1 MRHTLST
8 LAVTALLFG
17 CGGAAPAVDPPS
29 GPPTVPTIDA
39 PAEIPDLPA
48 TKAVEQSQGGE
59 YWAVYLAVDADQK
72 SPAMQ
77 AAVAALHGQGLVLGK
92 TFGLGALDC
101 DVGAA
106 DALKRPG
113 EHVAAAAYFASE
125 ADARSFA
132 KEQATPALGV
142 VRIKAMC
149 RD

>member
-1 MRHTLST
+1 MTGVFGAEYAGAYDAIYAEKDYEAEVDLIERAAARFGDDAAASVLD
-8 LAVTALLFG
+8 LG
-17 CGGAAPAVDPPS
+17 CGTGGHAIPLARRGHRVTGVDRSPAML
-29 GPPTVPTIDA
+29 A
-39 PAEIPDLPA
+39 
-48 TKAVEQSQGGE
+48 
-59 YWAVYLAVDADQK
+59 AVDAL
-72 SPAMQ
+72 Q
-77 AAVAALHGQGLVLGK
+77 AQGLVLGQ

-132 KEQATPALGV
+132 QEQATPALGV
-142 VRIKAMC
+142 VQIKAMC

>member
-1 MRHTLST
+1 MRHILSR
-8 LAVTALLFG
+8 LAATTFLLG
-17 CGGAAPAVDPPS
+17 CGGVAPAPAPAPANDPAS
-29 GPPTVPTIDA
+29 DT

-48 TKAVEQSQGGE
+48 TKAVEQTQSSA
-59 YWAVYLAVDADQK
+59 YWAVYLAADADQK
-72 SPAMQ
+72 APAMQ
-77 AAVAALHGQGLVLGK
+77 AAVDALQGQGLVLGK

-113 EHVAAAAYFASE
+113 EHVAAAAYFATE

-142 VRIKAMC
+142 VQITAMC

>member
-1 MRHTLST
+1 MRYTVPM
-8 LAVTALLFG
+8 LATTAFLLG
-17 CGGAAPAVDPPS
+17 CGGAAPAVAPPNI
-29 GPPTVPTIDA
+29 PATDA

-48 TKAVEQSQGGE
+48 TKAVEQTQGGE
-59 YWAVYLAVDADQK
+59 YWAVYLAADADR
-72 SPAMQ
+72 SAPAMQ
-77 AAVAALHGQGLVLGK
+77 AAVDALQGQGLVLGK

-132 KEQATPALGV
+132 KAQATPALGV
-142 VRIKAMC
+142 VQIKAMC

>member
-1 MRHTLST
+1 MRPTLST

-17 CGGAAPAVDPPS
+17 CGAAPA
-29 GPPTVPTIDA
+29 
-39 PAEIPDLPA
+39 ELPDLPA
-48 TKAVEQSQGGE
+48 TKAVEQTQGGQ
-59 YWAVYLAVDADQK
+59 YWAVYLAADADQRA
-72 SPAMQ
+72 PAMQ
-77 AAVAALHGQGLVLGK
+77 AAVDALQGQGLVLGQ

-142 VRIKAMC
+142 VQIKAMC

>member
-1 MRHTLST
+1 MRYTVPM
-8 LAVTALLFG
+8 LATTAFLLG
-17 CGGAAPAVDPPS
+17 CGGAAPAVAPPS
-29 GPPTVPTIDA
+29 VPTDA

-48 TKAVEQSQGGE
+48 TKAVEQTQGGE
-59 YWAVYLAVDADQK
+59 YWAVYLAADADR
-72 SPAMQ
+72 SAPAMQ
-77 AAVAALHGQGLVLGK
+77 AAVDALQGQGLVLGK

-132 KEQATPALGV
+132 KAQATPALGV
-142 VRIKAMC
+142 VQIKAMC